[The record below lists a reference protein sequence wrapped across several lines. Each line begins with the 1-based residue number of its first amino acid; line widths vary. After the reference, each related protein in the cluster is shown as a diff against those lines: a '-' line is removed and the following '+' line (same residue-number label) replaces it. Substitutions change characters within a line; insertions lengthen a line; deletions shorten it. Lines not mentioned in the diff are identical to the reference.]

1 MANGQAQ
8 GQAQAQAGQQ
18 QPQQGSFLAGL
29 FRMAMMWY
37 AFKQFFGG
45 KSKSTTE
52 PALVLEPS
60 LPRGTPL
67 DVHFFV
73 TDDGGLA
80 KTWPE
85 AASKLDP
92 TLSFEN
98 VPAATGE
105 PRVVE
110 YVYRPS
116 QHAQNNG
123 SVSVHA
129 VFTKH
134 GSPYDPT
141 DASFDAWS
149 TWGFTKSLTTHM
161 EEIGGRK
168 GVNLLGADGEAKEKH
183 QKPLKVLNYLKPN
196 VTVSFVDDY
205 NAMNAAQIPP
215 HMSMNILNRL
225 NKTHFSP
232 HVYWNEFWLL
242 RCVSGLDEDVGWL
255 RWQGSQRSPT
265 LDAHSHDVLVAR
277 SLRDYLIP
285 LNETVVDQKIYF
297 VVEPLSSWKA
307 QLMSSMENSF
317 KLQVGTG
324 TEP

>member
-1 MANGQAQ
+1 MATENPAGAGQAQ
-8 GQAQAQAGQQ
+8 GQAQAGQQ

-45 KSKSTTE
+45 KSKSTSE

-85 AASKLDP
+85 AASKLEP

-105 PRVVE
+105 PHVVE

-183 QKPLKVLNYLKPN
+183 QEPLKVLNYLKPN

-205 NAMNAAQIPP
+205 NTMNAAQIPP

-242 RCVSGLDEDVGWL
+242 RCV
-255 RWQGSQRSPT
+255 
-265 LDAHSHDVLVAR
+265 
-277 SLRDYLIP
+277 
-285 LNETVVDQKIYF
+285 F
-297 VVEPLSSWKA
+297 
-307 QLMSSMENSF
+307 
-317 KLQVGTG
+317 
-324 TEP
+324 

>member
-1 MANGQAQ
+1 M
-8 GQAQAQAGQQ
+8 
-18 QPQQGSFLAGL
+18 
-29 FRMAMMWY
+29 
-37 AFKQFFGG
+37 
-45 KSKSTTE
+45 
-52 PALVLEPS
+52 
-60 LPRGTPL
+60 
-67 DVHFFV
+67 
-73 TDDGGLA
+73 
-80 KTWPE
+80 
-85 AASKLDP
+85 
-92 TLSFEN
+92 
-98 VPAATGE
+98 
-105 PRVVE
+105 
-110 YVYRPS
+110 
-116 QHAQNNG
+116 
-123 SVSVHA
+123 HA